1 VLAENI
7 SPLEVEQVLA
17 QAPAVLESVV
27 VGTPHAMWG
36 EEVFAWVVLNRGYEP
51 SPATEESLRTH
62 AANYLA
68 DYKVSELLGGAV
80 VYLFR
85 IRCERMD

>member
-17 QAPAVLESVV
+17 EAPAVQESVV

-51 SPATEESLRTH
+51 SKATEESLRTH

-68 DYKVSELLGGAV
+68 DYKVSDPPRGAV

-85 IRCERMD
+85 IR